1 MIHRLVVEHLRE
13 NSSQAF
19 LNALSI
25 CFEVMIM
32 LVLTETRYKP
42 VSHLYPVMIVLRITA
57 ALIVW
62 IALGTAILFV
72 VINRHSQVR
81 ERTRQFAILKMLG
94 APSTVILELLFHET
108 MLIAV
113 PATLAGIALAC
124 GAMELFSS
132 VFPDL
137 LVVRVAYDW
146 WMLAGVISAASFL
159 SAGFLAAWM
168 ATRQDLIQA
177 LSYEE

>member
-25 CFEVMIM
+25 CLEVMFM

-42 VSHLYPVMIVLRITA
+42 VSHLFPVMIVLRITA

-72 VINRHSQVR
+72 VINRYSQVR

-94 APSTVILELLFHET
+94 APSAVILELLSHET

-113 PATLAGIALAC
+113 PATLAAIALAC
-124 GAMELFSS
+124 EAMELFSS
-132 VFPDL
+132 VFPHL

-146 WMLAGVISAASFL
+146 WMLAIVISAASFL

-168 ATRQDLIQA
+168 ATKQDLIQA